1 MQQTMPSRGSAI
13 NPLINQELE
22 GERSTEQADKELL
35 ESAPNAAAKGQA
47 QYFTLWQAF
56 HKVKYAKVEV
66 M

>member
-1 MQQTMPSRGSAI
+1 MMQQTMPSRGSAI
-13 NPLINQELE
+13 NPLINQEL
-22 GERSTEQADKELL
+22 L
-35 ESAPNAAAKGQA
+35 ESAHNAAAKGQA